1 MITPLL
7 QPKVPTASSASRA
20 CYSLTPETSI
30 VMACLSTGNS
40 QLIKH
45 NRRGGAIQLDRHE
58 ETIIVVVS
66 SPSPD
71 QSNSLQ
77 RVGILRLRCR
87 LQFPNFP
94 GVKYSRMRNLGIR

>member
-1 MITPLL
+1 MTPLL
-7 QPKVPTASSASRA
+7 QPKVLTASSASRA
-20 CYSLTPETSI
+20 CYSLTPEASI

-45 NRRGGAIQLDRHE
+45 NQRGGAIQLDGHE